1 MTQRGERIALLGILG
16 LAAALRLP
24 ALDRIPNGLI
34 PDEALSAYDAF
45 SIASTGRD
53 AYGERLPLFPRSTAR
68 LHCLYIYLAVPF
80 VAAHGLDEWSAR
92 LPSALAGILTV
103 AIVFLWLR
111 EAYGVLAGLAAA
123 LLLAVSPWHI
133 LMSRTGHDWNLVPL
147 MAALTAWLLT
157 RALTR
162 GASLWPAALSAGIS
176 FYTYTPMRLWMPL
189 LLLVIAVTH
198 AEPLRRQWRRA
209 LPAAVLLA
217 LLAAPPL
224 IATAVTDE
232 GRQRLSTVAAASNDG
247 ESAFAG
253 FLGRFASS
261 FSPRFLLAPATEPAL
276 HRLRSTGLLHG
287 FEAMLALA
295 GAAACV
301 ARRERTG
308 FLPLLAAL
316 AAPLAVSM
324 HRDAPDPILD
334 IVMLPW
340 LQALGGIG
348 AGWLIGLSS
357 GLRPWARVALL
368 AAAAAWAGVS
378 VARLS
383 FDLHREF
390 PVYAAP
396 AWGYGVREAVV
407 TLERARARGGHDDV
421 LVDTGEK
428 LIGSLILFYTR
439 YEPRARHAEVRELP
453 GRAERS
459 RAGVYWIGA
468 LEDAA
473 HRPGR
478 HLVWTTAG
486 GAKRLQQTTPIARIR
501 LPDGREH
508 YVLLSISGASGGR

>member
-1 MTQRGERIALLGILG
+1 MTRRGERIALLGILG

-34 PDEALSAYDAF
+34 PDEALTAYDAF
-45 SIASTGRD
+45 SIAATGRD
-53 AYGERLPLFPRSTAR
+53 AYGELLPVFPRSTAR
-68 LHCLYIYLAVPF
+68 LHALYIYLAVPF
-80 VAAHGLDEWSAR
+80 VAAGGLNEWSAR
-92 LPSALAGILTV
+92 LPAALAGILTV
-103 AIVFLWLR
+103 AIVFVWLR
-111 EAYGVLAGLAAA
+111 EAFGVLAGLAAA

-147 MAALTAWLLT
+147 MAALSAWLLT

-162 GASLWPAALSAGIS
+162 GAPFWPAALAAGVS

-198 AEPLRRQWRRA
+198 AEQLRRQWRRA

-224 IATAVTDE
+224 IATVVTDE
-232 GRQRLSTVAAASNDG
+232 GRQRLSTVAATSDES
-247 ESAFAG
+247 ESALAG
-253 FLGRFASS
+253 FLGRFLSS

-287 FEAMLALA
+287 FEAILALC

-301 ARRERTG
+301 ARRERSAWLT
-308 FLPLLAAL
+308 LLAAL

-324 HRDAPDPILD
+324 HRDAPDPILGV
-334 IVMLPW
+334 VMLPW

-348 AGWLIGLSS
+348 AGALITLSS
-357 GLRPWARVALL
+357 RMRPRARVAVL
-368 AAAAAWAGVS
+368 AAAAAWAGTT
-378 VARLS
+378 VARMG
-383 FDLHREF
+383 FDLYREF

-407 TLERARARGGHDDV
+407 TLERARAGHHDV

-439 YEPRARHAEVRELP
+439 YDPRARHAEVRELP
-453 GRAERS
+453 GRGERS
-459 RAGVYWIGA
+459 RVGVYWIGA
-468 LEDAA
+468 PEEIAR
-473 HRPGR
+473 RPGR
-478 HLVWTTAG
+478 HLVWTTPDRAAQLPP
-486 GAKRLQQTTPIARIR
+486 GAEPIGKVE
-501 LPDGREH
+501 LPDGRGR
-508 YVLLSISGASGGR
+508 YLLLSVSRR